1 MASSE
6 CAAVRAQLSAY
17 LDGEMDDAASQTLL
31 AHLNEC
37 ADCTTFFNTLRKT
50 LTLYRALAQDPP
62 DAEMR
67 MRLLRALEL
76 EQK

>member
-31 AHLNEC
+31 AHMNRC
-37 ADCTTFFNTLRKT
+37 ADCTTFFNTLQKT
-50 LTLYRALAQDPP
+50 LTLYRALAQDAPEP
-62 DAEMR
+62 EMR
-67 MRLLRALEL
+67 TRLLRALEL
-76 EQK
+76 EHK